1 MMRARKS
8 ARKRR
13 DSSPCQYICAV
24 QSALITM
31 RLNAVACRFT
41 MKHRARGF
49 PQMSIVILIQHATTA
64 AAQVVETLVEALAD
78 IDDLGVIVTSSAEA
92 FFKICA
98 CE

>member
-1 MMRARKS
+1 
-8 ARKRR
+8 
-13 DSSPCQYICAV
+13 
-24 QSALITM
+24 
-31 RLNAVACRFT
+31 
-41 MKHRARGF
+41 
-49 PQMSIVILIQHATTA
+49 MSIVILIQHATTA